1 MTALTA
7 GYATVIAAILFA
19 AAVAVTIVVNVNGLD
34 STDEEPSS
42 KETAKKVAA

>member
-7 GYATVIAAILFA
+7 GYAIAIAAMLFA

-34 STDEEPSS
+34 STDEEPSR
-42 KETAKKVAA
+42 KETARNVAA